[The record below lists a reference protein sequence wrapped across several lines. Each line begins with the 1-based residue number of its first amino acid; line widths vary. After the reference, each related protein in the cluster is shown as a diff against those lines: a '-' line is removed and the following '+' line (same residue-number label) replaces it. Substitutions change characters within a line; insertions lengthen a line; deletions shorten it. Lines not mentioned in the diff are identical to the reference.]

1 MIEVKNVV
9 KTFGDFN
16 ALDGVNM
23 HISDGSIYGLVGPNG
38 AGKTT
43 LMNALCGI
51 YKTAGGQ
58 ITVDGAS
65 VFENNDVK
73 KRIVYISDDV
83 FYFHNSTTKNLKDFY
98 KGIYSNF
105 DENKFQEYAKY
116 FPSINREMNIRR
128 LSKGMKK
135 QVAFWIAICCNPDI
149 LVLDEPVD
157 GLDPMMRHQIWGLI
171 INEVSNREMTVL
183 ISSHNLRE
191 LEDVCDSVG
200 IMNKGKVFLEASLDD
215 LKTQLSKIQV
225 SFENELEIK
234 DLGIN
239 VLKEKKTGRVY
250 ELIVS
255 GDKAEVIR
263 KIEEKNP
270 LFVEALPL
278 TLEEIF
284 IYELGEVDNEIKQ
297 ILI

>member
-1 MIEVKNVV
+1 MC
-9 KTFGDFN
+9 
-16 ALDGVNM
+16 
-23 HISDGSIYGLVGPNG
+23 SGPIKYMKICF
-38 AGKTT
+38 A
-43 LMNALCGI
+43 
-51 YKTAGGQ
+51 
-58 ITVDGAS
+58 
-65 VFENNDVK
+65 E
-73 KRIVYISDDV
+73 
-83 FYFHNSTTKNLKDFY
+83 
-98 KGIYSNF
+98 
-105 DENKFQEYAKY
+105 EFQEYAKY

>member
-1 MIEVKNVV
+1 MIELKNVV
-9 KTFGDFN
+9 KSFGDFN
-16 ALDGVNM
+16 ALDGANM
-23 HISDGSIYGLVGPNG
+23 HIESGSVYGLVGPNG

-43 LMNALCGI
+43 LMNTLCGI
-51 YKTAGGQ
+51 YKTADGE
-58 ITVDGAS
+58 ITVDG
-65 VFENNDVK
+65 VPVYENNDVK
-73 KRIVYISDDV
+73 KHIVYISDDV
-83 FYFHNSTTKNLKDFY
+83 FFFHNSTTKTLKNFY
-98 KGIYSNF
+98 KGIYPDF
-105 DENKFQEYAKY
+105 DEAKFEDYAKY
-116 FPSINREMNIRR
+116 FPSINQNMNIRR

-171 INEVSNREMTVL
+171 INEVSQREMTVL

-191 LEDVCDSVG
+191 LEDVCDTVG
-200 IMNKGKVFLEASLDD
+200 IMNKGRVFLEASLDD

-225 SFENELEIK
+225 SFTDEINTA
-234 DLGIN
+234 DIGIN
-239 VLKEKKTGRVY
+239 ILKEKKTGRVY
-250 ELIVS
+250 ELVVS
-255 GDKAEVIR
+255 GDKAEIKQ
-263 KIEEKNP
+263 KIEEFNP

-284 IYELGEVDNEIKQ
+284 IYELGEEDNEIKQ

>member
-1 MIEVKNVV
+1 MIELKNVV
-9 KTFGDFN
+9 KSFGDFN
-16 ALDGVNM
+16 ALDGANM
-23 HISDGSIYGLVGPNG
+23 HVQNGSVYGLVGPNG

-43 LMNALCGI
+43 LMNTLCGI
-51 YKTAGGQ
+51 YRAADGE
-58 ITVDGAS
+58 ITVDGAP
-65 VFENNDVK
+65 VYENNDIK

-83 FYFHNSTTKNLKDFY
+83 FYFHNSTTVSLKNFY
-98 KGIYSNF
+98 KGIYPDF
-105 DENKFQEYAKY
+105 DDEKFIEYEKY
-116 FPSINREMNIRR
+116 FPSIKQNMNVRR

-135 QVAFWIAICCNPDI
+135 QVAFWIAICCKPDI

-171 INEVSNREMTVL
+171 INEVSEREMTVL

-191 LEDVCDSVG
+191 LEDVCDTVG
-200 IMNKGKVFLEASLDD
+200 IMNKGKIFLEASLDE
-215 LKTQLSKIQV
+215 LKCQLSKIQV
-225 SFENELEIK
+225 SFADEVNTEDFGIK
-234 DLGIN
+234 I
-239 VLKEKKTGRVY
+239 LKEKKIGRVY

-255 GDKAEVIR
+255 GDKSE
-263 KIEEKNP
+263 IESKLNKFNP

>member
-1 MIEVKNVV
+1 MIELKNVV
-9 KTFGDFN
+9 KSFGDFN
-16 ALDGVNM
+16 ALDGANM
-23 HISDGSIYGLVGPNG
+23 HVQNGSVYGLVGPNG

-43 LMNALCGI
+43 LMNTLCGI
-51 YKTAGGQ
+51 YRAADGE
-58 ITVDGAS
+58 ITVDGAP
-65 VFENNDVK
+65 VYENNDIK

-83 FYFHNSTTKNLKDFY
+83 FYFHNSTTLSLKNFY
-98 KGIYSNF
+98 KGIYPDF
-105 DENKFQEYAKY
+105 DDDKFIEYEKY
-116 FPSINREMNIRR
+116 FPSIKQNMNVRR

-135 QVAFWIAICCNPDI
+135 QVAFWIAICCKPDI

-171 INEVSNREMTVL
+171 INEVSERDMTVL

-191 LEDVCDSVG
+191 LEDVCDTVG
-200 IMNKGKVFLEASLDD
+200 IMNKGKIFLEASLDE
-215 LKTQLSKIQV
+215 LKCQLSKIQV
-225 SFENELEIK
+225 SFADEVNTEDFGIK
-234 DLGIN
+234 I
-239 VLKEKKTGRVY
+239 LKEKKIGRVY

-255 GDKAEVIR
+255 GDKSE
-263 KIEEKNP
+263 IESKLNKFNP

>member
-1 MIEVKNVV
+1 MIELKNVV
-9 KTFGDFN
+9 KSFGDFN
-16 ALDGVNM
+16 ALDGANM
-23 HISDGSIYGLVGPNG
+23 HVQNGSVYGLVGPNG

-43 LMNALCGI
+43 LMNTLCGI
-51 YKTAGGQ
+51 YRAADGE
-58 ITVDGAS
+58 ITVDGAP
-65 VFENNDVK
+65 VYENNDIK

-83 FYFHNSTTKNLKDFY
+83 FYFHNSTTLSLKNFY
-98 KGIYSNF
+98 KGIYPDF
-105 DENKFQEYAKY
+105 DDDKFIEYEKY
-116 FPSINREMNIRR
+116 FPSIKQNMNVRR

-135 QVAFWIAICCNPDI
+135 QVAFWIAICCKPDI

-171 INEVSNREMTVL
+171 INEVSEREMTVL

-191 LEDVCDSVG
+191 LEDVCDTVG
-200 IMNKGKVFLEASLDD
+200 IMNKGKIFLEASLDE
-215 LKTQLSKIQV
+215 LKCQLSKIQV
-225 SFENELEIK
+225 SFADEVNTEDFGIK
-234 DLGIN
+234 I
-239 VLKEKKTGRVY
+239 LKEKKIGRVY

-255 GDKAEVIR
+255 GDKSE
-263 KIEEKNP
+263 IESKLNEFNP

>member
-1 MIEVKNVV
+1 MIEVKNIV

-23 HISDGSIYGLVGPNG
+23 HIQNGSIYGLVGPNG

-43 LMNALCGI
+43 LMNTLCGI
-51 YKTAGGQ
+51 YKAAGGE
-58 ITVDGAS
+58 ITVDGEA
-65 VFENNDVK
+65 VYENNDVK

-83 FYFHNSTTKNLKDFY
+83 FYFHNSTTKSLKDLY
-98 KGIYSNF
+98 KGIYSDF

-116 FPSINREMNIRR
+116 FPNINQDMNIRR

-135 QVAFWIAICCNPDI
+135 QVAFWIAICCSPEI

-157 GLDPMMRHQIWGLI
+157 GLDPMMRHQIWRLI
-171 INEVSNREMTVL
+171 INEVSEREMTVL

-191 LEDVCDSVG
+191 LEDVCDTVG
-200 IMNKGKVFLEASLDD
+200 IMNKGKVFLESSLDD
-215 LKTQLSKIQV
+215 LKTNLSKIQL
-225 SFENELEIK
+225 SFAEEINTA
-234 DLGIN
+234 DIGIKI
-239 VLKEKKTGRVY
+239 LKEKKTGRVY

-255 GDKAEVIR
+255 GDKTEVIN
-263 KIEEKNP
+263 KINEFNP

-284 IYELGEVDNEIKQ
+284 IYEMGEVDNEIKQ

>member
-1 MIEVKNVV
+1 MIEIKNVF
-9 KTFGDFN
+9 KAFGDFN

-23 HISDGSIYGLVGPNG
+23 HIADSSIYGLVGPNG

-43 LMNALCGI
+43 LMNTLCGI
-51 YKTAGGQ
+51 YKTAGGE
-58 ITVDGAS
+58 ITVDGES
-65 VFENNDVK
+65 VFENNDIK

-83 FYFHNSTTKNLKDFY
+83 FYFHNSTTKSLKDFY
-98 KGIYSNF
+98 KGIYSDF
-105 DENKFQEYAKY
+105 DEKKFQEYAKY
-116 FPSINREMNIRR
+116 FPSINQDMNIRR

-135 QVAFWIAICCNPDI
+135 QVAFWIAICCNPEI

-171 INEVSNREMTVL
+171 INEVSEREMTVL

-191 LEDVCDSVG
+191 LEDVCDTVG
-200 IMNKGKVFLEASLDD
+200 IMNKGRVFLEAALDD

-225 SFENELEIK
+225 SFAEK
-234 DLGIN
+234 TDTSQLGIN
-239 VLKEKKTGRVY
+239 ILKEKKVGRVY
-250 ELIVS
+250 ELIVG
-255 GDKAEVIR
+255 GDKTEVIR
-263 KIEEKNP
+263 KIEEFNP

-284 IYELGEVDNEIKQ
+284 IYEMGEIDNEIKE

>member
-9 KTFGDFN
+9 KAFGDFN

-23 HISDGSIYGLVGPNG
+23 TISDGSIYGLVGPNG

-43 LMNALCGI
+43 LMNTLCGI
-51 YKTAGGQ
+51 YKASGGE
-58 ITVDGAS
+58 ITVDGIP
-65 VFENNDVK
+65 VYENNDIK

-83 FYFHNSTTKNLKDFY
+83 FYFHNSSTKSLKNLY
-98 KGIYSNF
+98 KGFYENF

-116 FPSINREMNIRR
+116 FPSINQNMNVRR

-171 INEVSNREMTVL
+171 INEVSQREMTVL

-191 LEDVCDSVG
+191 LEDVCDTVG
-200 IMNKGKVFLEASLDD
+200 IMNKGRVFLESSLDD

-225 SFENELEIK
+225 SFTDEINTA
-234 DLGIN
+234 DIGIN
-239 VLKEKKTGRVY
+239 ILKEKKTGRVY

-255 GDKAEVIR
+255 GDKTEVKR
-263 KIEEKNP
+263 KIEEFNP

-284 IYELGEVDNEIKQ
+284 IYELGEEDNEIKQ

>member
-1 MIEVKNVV
+1 MIELKNVV
-9 KTFGDFN
+9 KTFDDFK

-23 HISDGSIYGLVGPNG
+23 KVPTSSVYGLVGPNG

-43 LMNALCGI
+43 LMNTLCGI
-51 YKTAGGQ
+51 YKAAEGE

-65 VFENNDVK
+65 VFENNDIK

-83 FYFHNSTTKNLKDFY
+83 FFFHNSTTQSLKNFY
-98 KGIYSNF
+98 KGIYSDF
-105 DENKFQEYAKY
+105 DEEKFNSYAKY
-116 FPSINREMNIRR
+116 FPSINQKMNIRR

-171 INEVSNREMTVL
+171 INEVSEREMTVL

-191 LEDVCDSVG
+191 LEDVCDTVG
-200 IMNKGKVFLEASLDD
+200 IMNKGRIFLEASLDD

-225 SFENELEIK
+225 SFENELDTAE
-234 DLGIN
+234 LGIN
-239 VLKEKKTGRVY
+239 ILKEKKTGRVY

-255 GDKAEVIR
+255 GDKTEVIR
-263 KIEEKNP
+263 KIEEFGP

>member
-1 MIEVKNVV
+1 MIELKNVV
-9 KTFGDFN
+9 KSFGDFN
-16 ALDGVNM
+16 ALDGANM
-23 HISDGSIYGLVGPNG
+23 HVQNGSVYGLVGPNG

-43 LMNALCGI
+43 LMNTLCGI
-51 YKTAGGQ
+51 YRAADGE
-58 ITVDGAS
+58 ITVDGAP
-65 VFENNDVK
+65 VYENNDIK

-83 FYFHNSTTKNLKDFY
+83 FYFHNSTTLSLKNFY
-98 KGIYSNF
+98 KGIYPDF
-105 DENKFQEYAKY
+105 DDDKFIEYEKY
-116 FPSINREMNIRR
+116 FPSIKQNMNVRR

-135 QVAFWIAICCNPDI
+135 QVAFWIAICCKPDI

-171 INEVSNREMTVL
+171 INEVSEREMTVL

-191 LEDVCDSVG
+191 LEDVCDTVG
-200 IMNKGKVFLEASLDD
+200 IMNKGKIFLEASLDE
-215 LKTQLSKIQV
+215 LKCQLSKIQV
-225 SFENELEIK
+225 SFADEVNTEDFGIK
-234 DLGIN
+234 I
-239 VLKEKKTGRVY
+239 LKEKKIGRVY

-255 GDKAEVIR
+255 GDKSE
-263 KIEEKNP
+263 IESKLNKFNP

>member
-9 KTFGDFN
+9 KAFGDFN
-16 ALDGVNM
+16 ALNGVNM
-23 HISDGSIYGLVGPNG
+23 NIADGSIYGLVGPNG

-43 LMNALCGI
+43 LMNTLCGI
-51 YKTAGGQ
+51 YKAAGGE
-58 ITVDGAS
+58 ITVDGIP
-65 VFENNDVK
+65 VYENNDIK

-83 FYFHNSTTKNLKDFY
+83 FYFHNSSANSLKNFY
-98 KGIYSNF
+98 KGLYENF

-116 FPSINREMNIRR
+116 FPSINTNMNVRR

-171 INEVSNREMTVL
+171 INEVSQREMTVL

-191 LEDVCDSVG
+191 LEDVCDTVG
-200 IMNKGKVFLEASLDD
+200 IMNKGRVFLEASLDD

-225 SFENELEIK
+225 SFTDEINTA
-234 DLGIN
+234 DIGIN
-239 VLKEKKTGRVY
+239 ILKEKKTGRVY
-250 ELIVS
+250 ELVVS
-255 GDKAEVIR
+255 GDKAEIKQ
-263 KIEEKNP
+263 KIEEFNP

-284 IYELGEVDNEIKQ
+284 IYELGEEDNEIKQ

>member
-1 MIEVKNVV
+1 MIELKNVV
-9 KTFGDFN
+9 KAFGDFN
-16 ALDGVNM
+16 ALDGANM
-23 HISDGSIYGLVGPNG
+23 HIQNGSVYGLVGPNG

-43 LMNALCGI
+43 LMNTLCGI
-51 YKTAGGQ
+51 YKAAGGE
-58 ITVDGAS
+58 ITVDGIP
-65 VFENNDVK
+65 VYENNDIK

-83 FYFHNSTTKNLKDFY
+83 FYFHNSTTLSLKNFY
-98 KGIYSNF
+98 KGIYPDF
-105 DENKFQEYAKY
+105 DDEKFVAYEKY
-116 FPSINREMNIRR
+116 FPSINQKMNVRR

-135 QVAFWIAICCNPDI
+135 QVAFWIAICCKPDI

-171 INEVSNREMTVL
+171 INEVSQREMTVL

-191 LEDVCDSVG
+191 LEDVCDTVG
-200 IMNKGKVFLEASLDD
+200 IMNKGKIFLEASLDE
-215 LKTQLSKIQV
+215 LKCQLSKIQV
-225 SFENELEIK
+225 SFADEVNTEDFGIK
-234 DLGIN
+234 I
-239 VLKEKKTGRVY
+239 LKEKKVGRVY

-255 GDKAEVIR
+255 GDKNE
-263 KIEEKNP
+263 IESKLNEFNP

>member
-9 KTFGDFN
+9 KAFGDFN

-23 HISDGSIYGLVGPNG
+23 NIQNGSIYGLVGPNG

-43 LMNALCGI
+43 LMNTLCGI
-51 YKTAGGQ
+51 YKPAGGE
-58 ITVDGAS
+58 ITVDKAP
-65 VFENNDVK
+65 VFENNDIK

-83 FYFHNSTTKNLKDFY
+83 FYFHNSTTKSLKNLY
-98 KGIYSNF
+98 KGIYADF
-105 DENKFQEYAKY
+105 DEKKFEEYAKY
-116 FPSINREMNIRR
+116 FPSINQNMNIRR

-171 INEVSNREMTVL
+171 INEVSEREMTVL

-191 LEDVCDSVG
+191 LEDVCDTVG
-200 IMNKGKVFLEASLDD
+200 IMNKGKIFLEASLDD

-225 SFENELEIK
+225 SFENEINTEDIGIK
-234 DLGIN
+234 IFR
-239 VLKEKKTGRVY
+239 EKKVGRVY

-255 GDKAEVIR
+255 GDKTEVIN
-263 KIEEKNP
+263 KINEFNP

-284 IYELGEVDNEIKQ
+284 IYEMGEVDNEIKQ

>member
-1 MIEVKNVV
+1 MIELKNVV
-9 KTFGDFN
+9 KTFDDFR

-23 HISDGSIYGLVGPNG
+23 KVESGSVYGLVGPNG

-43 LMNALCGI
+43 LMNTLCGI
-51 YKTAGGQ
+51 YKAADGE

-65 VFENNDVK
+65 VYENNDTK
-73 KRIVYISDDV
+73 KRIVYISDDI
-83 FYFHNSTTKNLKDFY
+83 FYFHNSTTESLKNFY
-98 KGIYSNF
+98 KGIYSDF
-105 DENKFQEYAKY
+105 DEAKFESYAKY
-116 FPSINREMNIRR
+116 FPSINPKMNIRR

-135 QVAFWIAICCNPDI
+135 QVAFWISICCNPDI

-171 INEVSNREMTVL
+171 INEVSEREMTVL

-191 LEDVCDSVG
+191 LEDVCDTVG
-200 IMNKGKVFLEASLDD
+200 IMNKGRIFLEASLDE

-225 SFENELEIK
+225 SFESEINTA
-234 DLGIN
+234 DLGI
-239 VLKEKKTGRVY
+239 KIFREKKVGRVY

-255 GDKAEVIR
+255 GDKTEVIN
-263 KIEEKNP
+263 KINEFNP

-284 IYELGEVDNEIKQ
+284 IYEMGEVDNEIKQ

>member
-1 MIEVKNVV
+1 MIELKNVV
-9 KTFGDFN
+9 KCFDDFR

-23 HISDGSIYGLVGPNG
+23 HISDGSVYGLVGPNG

-43 LMNALCGI
+43 LMNTLCGI
-51 YKTAGGQ
+51 YKAADGE
-58 ITVDGAS
+58 ITVDGS
-65 VFENNDVK
+65 PVFENNDVK

-83 FYFHNSTTKNLKDFY
+83 FYFHNSTTVSLKNFY
-98 KGIYSNF
+98 KGIYPDF
-105 DENKFQEYAKY
+105 DEAKFGEYAKY
-116 FPSINREMNIRR
+116 FPSINQNLNVRR

-135 QVAFWIAICCNPDI
+135 QVAFWIAICCKPDI

-171 INEVSNREMTVL
+171 INEISEREMTVL

-191 LEDVCDSVG
+191 LEDICDTVG
-200 IMNKGKVFLEASLDD
+200 IMNKGKIFLEASLDE
-215 LKTQLSKIQV
+215 LKCQLSKIQV
-225 SFENELEIK
+225 SFAEEVNTADFGIK
-234 DLGIN
+234 I
-239 VLKEKKTGRVY
+239 LKEKKVGRVY

-255 GDKAEVIR
+255 GDKGE
-263 KIEEKNP
+263 IENKLNKFNP

-284 IYELGEVDNEIKQ
+284 IYEMGEVDNEIKE

>member
-239 VLKEKKTGRVY
+239 ILKEKKTGRVY

>member
-9 KTFGDFN
+9 KAFGDFN
-16 ALDGVNM
+16 ALNGVNM
-23 HISDGSIYGLVGPNG
+23 NNADGSLYGLVGPNG

-43 LMNALCGI
+43 LMNTLCGI
-51 YKTAGGQ
+51 YKAAGGE
-58 ITVDGAS
+58 ITVDGIP
-65 VFENNDVK
+65 VYENNDIK

-83 FYFHNSTTKNLKDFY
+83 FYFHNSSANSLKNFY
-98 KGIYSNF
+98 KGLYENF

-116 FPSINREMNIRR
+116 FPSINTNMNVRR

-171 INEVSNREMTVL
+171 INEVSQREMTVL

-191 LEDVCDSVG
+191 LEDVCDTVG
-200 IMNKGKVFLEASLDD
+200 IMNKGRVFLEASLDD

-225 SFENELEIK
+225 SFTDEINTA
-234 DLGIN
+234 DIGIN
-239 VLKEKKTGRVY
+239 ILKEKKTGRVY
-250 ELIVS
+250 ELVVS
-255 GDKAEVIR
+255 GDKAEIKQ
-263 KIEEKNP
+263 KIEEFNP

-284 IYELGEVDNEIKQ
+284 IYELGEEDNEIKQ

>member
-1 MIEVKNVV
+1 MIELKNVV
-9 KTFGDFN
+9 KSFGDFN
-16 ALDGVNM
+16 ALDGANM
-23 HISDGSIYGLVGPNG
+23 HIETGSVYGLVGPNG

-43 LMNALCGI
+43 LMNTLCGI
-51 YKTAGGQ
+51 YKTADGE
-58 ITVDGAS
+58 ITVDG
-65 VFENNDVK
+65 VPVYENNDIK

-83 FYFHNSTTKNLKDFY
+83 FYFHNSTTVSLKNFY
-98 KGIYSNF
+98 KGIYPDF
-105 DENKFQEYAKY
+105 DDEKFIKYEKY
-116 FPSINREMNIRR
+116 FPSIKQNMSVRR

-135 QVAFWIAICCNPDI
+135 QVAFWIAICCKPDI

-171 INEVSNREMTVL
+171 INEISEREMTVL

-191 LEDVCDSVG
+191 LEDVCDTIG
-200 IMNKGKVFLEASLDD
+200 IMNKGKIFLEASLDE
-215 LKTQLSKIQV
+215 LKCQLSKIQV
-225 SFENELEIK
+225 SFADEVNTEDFGIK
-234 DLGIN
+234 I
-239 VLKEKKTGRVY
+239 LKEKKVGRVY

-255 GDKAEVIR
+255 GDKNE
-263 KIEEKNP
+263 IESKLNKFNP

>member
-1 MIEVKNVV
+1 MIELKNVV
-9 KTFGDFN
+9 KAFGDFR

-23 HISDGSIYGLVGPNG
+23 HIENGSVYGLVGPNG

-43 LMNALCGI
+43 LMNTLCGI
-51 YKTAGGQ
+51 YKAA
-58 ITVDGAS
+58 DGEINVNGVP
-65 VFENNDVK
+65 VFENNDIK

-83 FYFHNSTTKNLKDFY
+83 FYFHNSNTKSLKNFY
-98 KGIYSNF
+98 KGIYSDF
-105 DENKFQEYAKY
+105 DEAKFESYAKY
-116 FPSINREMNIRR
+116 FPSINQNMNIRR

-135 QVAFWIAICCNPDI
+135 QVAFWIAICCKPDI

-171 INEVSNREMTVL
+171 INEVSEREMTVL

-191 LEDVCDSVG
+191 LEDVCDTVG
-200 IMNKGKVFLEASLDD
+200 IMNKGKIFLEASLDE
-215 LKTQLSKIQV
+215 LKCQLSKIQV
-225 SFENELEIK
+225 SFESEVNTADFGIK
-234 DLGIN
+234 I
-239 VLKEKKTGRVY
+239 LKEKKVGRVY

-255 GDKAEVIR
+255 GNKAE
-263 KIEEKNP
+263 IESKLNKFNP

>member
-1 MIEVKNVV
+1 MIEIKNVV
-9 KTFGDFN
+9 KSFGDFN

-23 HISDGSIYGLVGPNG
+23 NINNGSIYGLVGPNG

-43 LMNALCGI
+43 LMNTLCGI
-51 YKTAGGQ
+51 YKAADGE
-58 ITVDGAS
+58 ITVDGIP
-65 VFENNDVK
+65 VYENNDIK

-83 FYFHNSTTKNLKDFY
+83 FYFHNSTTISLKNFY
-98 KGIYSNF
+98 KGIYSDF
-105 DENKFQEYAKY
+105 DEEKFIEYEKY
-116 FPSINREMNIRR
+116 FPSIKQNMNVRR

-171 INEVSNREMTVL
+171 INEVADREMTVL

-191 LEDVCDSVG
+191 LEDVCDTVG
-200 IMNKGKVFLEASLDD
+200 IMNKGRVFIESSLDE

-225 SFENELEIK
+225 SFENEI
-234 DLGIN
+234 DTADIGIN
-239 VLKEKKTGRVY
+239 ILKEKKVGRVY
-250 ELIVS
+250 ELIVG
-255 GDKAEVIR
+255 GDKTEVIN
-263 KIEEKNP
+263 KINEFNP

-284 IYELGEVDNEIKQ
+284 IYEMGEVDDEIKQ

>member
-1 MIEVKNVV
+1 MIELKNVV
-9 KTFGDFN
+9 KSFGDFN
-16 ALDGVNM
+16 ALDGANM
-23 HISDGSIYGLVGPNG
+23 HIESGSVYGLVGPNG

-43 LMNALCGI
+43 LMNTLCGI
-51 YKTAGGQ
+51 YKTADGE
-58 ITVDGAS
+58 ITVDG
-65 VFENNDVK
+65 VPVYENNDVK
-73 KRIVYISDDV
+73 KHIVYISDDV
-83 FYFHNSTTKNLKDFY
+83 FFFHNSTTKTLKNFY
-98 KGIYSNF
+98 KGIYPDF
-105 DENKFQEYAKY
+105 DEAKFEDYAKY
-116 FPSINREMNIRR
+116 FPSINQNMNIRR

-135 QVAFWIAICCNPDI
+135 QVAFWIAICCKPDI

-171 INEVSNREMTVL
+171 INEISEREMTVL

-191 LEDVCDSVG
+191 LEDVCDTVG
-200 IMNKGKVFLEASLDD
+200 IMNKGKIFLEASLDE
-215 LKTQLSKIQV
+215 LKCQLSKIQV
-225 SFENELEIK
+225 SFANEVNTEDFGIK
-234 DLGIN
+234 I
-239 VLKEKKTGRVY
+239 LKEKKIGRVY

-255 GDKAEVIR
+255 GDKNE
-263 KIEEKNP
+263 IESKLNKFNP

>member
-1 MIEVKNVV
+1 MIELKNVV
-9 KTFGDFN
+9 KSFGSFN

-23 HISDGSIYGLVGPNG
+23 HVQSGSIYGLVGPNG

-43 LMNALCGI
+43 LMNTLCGI
-51 YKTAGGQ
+51 YKAANGE
-58 ITVDGAS
+58 ITVNKTP
-65 VFENNDVK
+65 VYENNDIK

-83 FYFHNSTTKNLKDFY
+83 FFFHNSTTKSLKNFY
-98 KGIYSNF
+98 KGIYSGF
-105 DENKFQEYAKY
+105 DEEKFNDYAKY
-116 FPSINREMNIRR
+116 FPGINQDMNIRR

-171 INEVSNREMTVL
+171 INEVAQREMTVL

-191 LEDVCDSVG
+191 LEDICDTVG
-200 IMNKGKVFLEASLDD
+200 IMNKGKIFLEASLDD

-225 SFENELEIK
+225 SFADEINTAE
-234 DLGIN
+234 LGIKI
-239 VLKEKKTGRVY
+239 LKEKKTGRVY

-255 GDKAEVIR
+255 GDKSE
-263 KIEEKNP
+263 IESKLNNFNP

-284 IYELGEVDNEIKQ
+284 IYEMGEVDNEIKQ